1 MAGMAILRA
10 LSGLM
15 IASVALWSLGRVS
28 SWCWTVF
35 ESLVSLQP
43 GLPGFRVLWRRISDK
58 SDQDG
63 TTKDGIQSSGPVACL
78 AYSNMLGPWCLRGG
92 GHSSFV
98 LLWLYSAI
106 AEHFHS

>member
-1 MAGMAILRA
+1 MAILRA

-63 TTKDGIQSSGPVACL
+63 LLRMESKVVGQWPAWHTVTCWAPGASEEVAILVLC
-78 AYSNMLGPWCLRGG
+78 
-92 GHSSFV
+92 SFGFT
-98 LLWLYSAI
+98 LQ
-106 AEHFHS
+106 

>member
-1 MAGMAILRA
+1 MTILRA

-15 IASVALWSLGRVS
+15 IASVAQWALGRLS

-58 SDQDG
+58 SDQGG
-63 TTKDGIQSSGPVACL
+63 TTKDEIQSSGPVACL
-78 AYSNMLGPWCLRGG
+78 AVSVLGPWSL
-92 GHSSFV
+92 
-98 LLWLYSAI
+98 
-106 AEHFHS
+106 